1 MRPAQGMEKAPAL
14 RALDRIEAALARIEN
29 AAPAIIAPPTG
40 DSDARRHDLNHSDLD
55 HLDLERR
62 HADLK
67 QSVAR
72 SLSSL
77 DELLAERT

>member
-40 DSDARRHDLNHSDLD
+40 DSDARRSDLG

-62 HADLK
+62 HDDLK

>member
-1 MRPAQGMEKAPAL
+1 MEKAPAL

-29 AAPAIIAPPTG
+29 AAPALFAAPTG
-40 DSDARRHDLNHSDLD
+40 DSDLR
-55 HLDLERR
+55 DLERR

-77 DELLAERT
+77 DDLLAERT